1 MAQPVLALG
10 AALLT
15 VSGSV
20 WYVPALADLR
30 AGADRPLSR
39 RSAAAACVS
48 AWATIGIIAAL
59 FLVTE
64 AWSIPAVTAAGG
76 TAAAFGFRTCAVVR
90 RRREA
95 EEAAHH
101 WAQLRWSRPL
111 AGSDRS
117 RSGLTAFAVLV
128 GAGLAVAVA
137 TATLLLTAGP
147 DKGPRWL
154 TAAVPA
160 ALVGLF
166 LLIAAMVTH
175 THTRAHAR
183 AQAHPQARTARRGR
197 GTVADLGRPLRQGG
211 IRRRP
216 GTHPAH
222 GE

>member
-30 AGADRPLSR
+30 AGADRPRSR
-39 RSAAAACVS
+39 RDAAAACVS
-48 AWATIGIIAAL
+48 AWVTIGVIAVL

-64 AWSIPAVTAAGG
+64 AWWIPAVAAAAG
-76 TAAAFGFRTCAVVR
+76 TAAMFGFWTRAALR
-90 RRREA
+90 RRHEA

-101 WAQLRWSRPL
+101 WEQLRWSGPL
-111 AGSDRS
+111 AGTGHP
-117 RSGLTAFAVLV
+117 RSGRTAFAALV
-128 GAGLAVAVA
+128 GAGLATAVA
-137 TATLLLTAGP
+137 TAVLLLTVGP
-147 DKGPRWL
+147 DNGPYWL

-160 ALVGLF
+160 TLVGLF
-166 LLIAAMVTH
+166 LLIAATVTHTHSHTH
-175 THTRAHAR
+175 THTR
-183 AQAHPQARTARRGR
+183 TARRGS
-197 GTVADLGRPLRQGG
+197 VAAPGRPLRQGG
-211 IRRRP
+211 IRIRP